1 MPSTPR
7 KKTTAGA
14 TSRTAA
20 ATTKAGAA
28 KKAATPKAAMPPR
41 ATRAGSARSADGG
54 RRLVIVESPTKART
68 IKRFLPTGYTVLPS
82 VGHVRDLP
90 QNAAEIPE
98 AYRKEP
104 WARIGVNVDHEFEP
118 LYVVPP
124 TSRKVMTELRK
135 ALKDADELILA
146 TDEDREGESISWH
159 LLQELKPKV
168 PVRRMVFH
176 EITQTAIRRAL
187 DEFRDVDENLVKAQE
202 ARRILDRLTGYTVSP
217 LLWTS
222 IAPRL
227 SAGRVQSV
235 AVKLVVD
242 RERERRAFRSG
253 TWWDLRATLEQER
266 IRFEARLVALGGK
279 RIATGK
285 DFDRATGRLSTD
297 GRKGQ
302 DDLVLLDEKAA
313 TALAARLPRE
323 TWTVVDRRE
332 EPFTTRPAPPFTTST
347 LQQEANRKLGMG
359 AREAMRVAQALYEQ
373 GYITYMRTDSV
384 SLSEQAIAAARACA
398 AQFGPEYVPPQP
410 RRYANKSA
418 NAQEAHEAIRPA
430 GEQFAHPDELPLD
443 GREKRLYELIWKRTV
458 ASQMPDS
465 KQVRVVA
472 EIEAGDAQF
481 RASGKRIEFAGFIRA
496 YVEGSDD
503 PEAALDDKDDV
514 LPPLVPRSTVDCRA
528 LDAERHDTQPPARF
542 TEASLVKALEE
553 QGIGR
558 PSTYAS
564 IMDTIQHRGYV
575 RLDGKAL
582 VPTFTAFAVTALLE
596 EHVGDLV
603 DTGFTARMEEQLD
616 EIARGERDQLAY
628 LKEFY
633 FGHRPG
639 HGLLPSVD
647 LAKAEVKKEIG
658 SARRVLLEGLDAPV
672 RIGRYGP
679 YVEIEEDGKPL
690 RASLPSELAPGDLT
704 DDMVH
709 DLIRTRVE
717 GPPVLG
723 EHPDTKQPV
732 YLMRGEYGPYV
743 QLGDVEEG
751 SKVKP
756 KRSSL
761 PKGVQPEDV
770 TLDLALGLL
779 SLPRT
784 LGAHPVTGTAVK
796 AGLGRFGPFIVHVK
810 GGEGGK
816 DDFRSLQATD
826 DVLTVGFD
834 RAMALLAQPK
844 GRRGASSGGAVTPMR
859 DLGPHPA
866 DGRPVLVFDGR
877 YGPYVQHGPNTSD
890 RKVKP
895 VRATLPKDVGP
906 QAVTLEQ
913 AVAMLAEK
921 AGAAPVAR
929 GRATK
934 RAAKR

>member
-7 KKTTAGA
+7 KKPATGTTAA
-14 TSRTAA
+14 RTTAAAAPRTAA
-20 ATTKAGAA
+20 A
-28 KKAATPKAAMPPR
+28 KKTATARAATGRAA
-41 ATRAGSARSADGG
+41 AGGAG

-68 IKRFLPTGYTVLPS
+68 IRKFLPTGYTVLPS

-98 AYRKEP
+98 QYRKEA
-104 WARIGVNVDHEFEP
+104 WARIGVNVEHDFEP

-124 TSRKVMTELRK
+124 NSRKVMTELRK
-135 ALKDADELILA
+135 ALKEADELILA

-159 LLQELKPKV
+159 LLQELRPKV

-187 DEFRDVDENLVKAQE
+187 EEFRDVDENLVKAQE

-253 TWWDLRATLEQER
+253 TWWDLRATLEQQA

-285 DFDRATGRLSTD
+285 DFDRATGRLATD
-297 GRKGQ
+297 GKKGQ

-313 TALAARLPRE
+313 TSLAARLPKE

-373 GYITYMRTDSV
+373 GFITYMRTDSV
-384 SLSEQAIAAARACA
+384 ALSEQAIAAARECA
-398 AQFGPEYVPPQP
+398 SQFGAEYVPAQP

-430 GEQFAHPDELPLD
+430 GEHFTHPDELPLD

-481 RASGKRIEFAGFIRA
+481 RASGKRIEFAGFTRA

-514 LPPLVPRSTVDCRA
+514 LPALAPRSTVDCRA
-528 LDAERHDTQPPARF
+528 LEAERHDTQPPARY

-582 VPTFTAFAVTALLE
+582 VPTFTAFAVTSLLE
-596 EHVGDLV
+596 EHIRDLV

-647 LAKAEVKKEIG
+647 LAKAEVKKEVG
-658 SARRVLLEGLDAPV
+658 SARRVQLEGLDAPV

-704 DDMVH
+704 DDMVQE
-709 DLIRTRVE
+709 LIRTRVE

-723 EHPDTKQPV
+723 EHPETKQPV

-784 LGAHPVTGTAVK
+784 LGTHPVTGTAVK
-796 AGLGRFGPFIVHVK
+796 AGLGRFGPFIVHAK

-834 RAMALLAQPK
+834 RAMELLSQPK
-844 GRRGASSGGAVTPMR
+844 GRRGAAGGGTVAPMR

-877 YGPYVQHGPNTSD
+877 YGPYVQHGPTTGD

-895 VRATLPKDVGP
+895 VRATLPKDVAP
-906 QAVTLEQ
+906 TAVTLEQ

-934 RAAKR
+934 RASKR

>member
-1 MPSTPR
+1 MPTPR
-7 KKTTAGA
+7 KQSPTV
-14 TSRTAA
+14 
-20 ATTKAGAA
+20 TKRPAA
-28 KKAATPKAAMPPR
+28 KKTAAGGATPSRRAAG
-41 ATRAGSARSADGG
+41 AGDGG

-68 IKRFLPTGYTVLPS
+68 IGKFLPKGYTVLPS
-82 VGHVRDLP
+82 IGHVRDLP
-90 QNAAEIPE
+90 QNASEIPE
-98 AYRKEP
+98 AYRKEA
-104 WARIGVNVDHEFEP
+104 WARIGVNVDDDFSP

-124 TSRKVMTELRK
+124 GSRKVITELKR
-135 ALKDADELILA
+135 ALKEADELILA

-176 EITQTAIRRAL
+176 EITQSAIRRAL
-187 DEFRDVDENLVKAQE
+187 EEFRDVDENLVRAQE

-217 LLWTS
+217 MLWTS

-253 TWWDLRATLEQER
+253 TWWDLLASLEQEA
-266 IRFEARLVALGGK
+266 IAFEARLVALGGK
-279 RIATGK
+279 RVATGK
-285 DFDRATGRLSTD
+285 DFDRATGRLATE

-302 DDLVLLDEKAA
+302 DDIVLLDEKAA
-313 TALAARLPRE
+313 TSLAARLPKE
-323 TWTVVDRRE
+323 TWRVTDRRE

-359 AREAMRVAQALYEQ
+359 ARETMRVAQALYEQ
-373 GYITYMRTDSV
+373 GFITYMRTDSV

-398 AQFGPEYVPPQP
+398 AQFGAEYVPAQP

-430 GEQFAHPDELPLD
+430 GEAFLHPDELPLD
-443 GREKRLYELIWKRTV
+443 GRERRLYELIWKRTV

-465 KQVRVVA
+465 RQVRVVA

-503 PEAALDDKDDV
+503 PEGALDDKDDV
-514 LPPLVPRSTVDCRA
+514 LPPLAPQSVVRCRGVA
-528 LDAERHDTQPPARF
+528 AEKHETQPPARY

-564 IMDTIQHRGYV
+564 IMDTIQQRGYV

-582 VPTFTAFAVTALLE
+582 VPTFTAFAVTSLLE
-596 EHVGDLV
+596 EHLRDLV

-616 EIARGERDQLAY
+616 EISRGERDQLAY

-633 FGHRPG
+633 FGDGRE
-639 HGLLPSVD
+639 HGLMPLVERG
-647 LAKAEVKKEIG
+647 KAEVKKEVG
-658 SARRVLLEGLDAPV
+658 SARRVQLDGLQAPV

-679 YVEIEEDGKPL
+679 YVEVEEDGKPL

-704 DDMVH
+704 DDMVQE
-709 DLIRTRVE
+709 LIRTRVE

-723 EHPDTKQPV
+723 THPETGEPI

-743 QLGDVEEG
+743 QLGEQEEG

-761 PKGVQPEDV
+761 PKGVAPEDV
-770 TLDLALGLL
+770 TLEQAVGLL

-784 LGAHPVTGTAVK
+784 LGTHPVTGTAVK

-810 GGEGGK
+810 GGAEGK

-826 DVLTVGFD
+826 DVLTVDFA
-834 RAMALLAQPK
+834 RAMELLSQPK
-844 GRRGASSGGAVTPMR
+844 GRRGQATGGAVTPMR

-866 DGRPVLVFDGR
+866 DGRPVLVFEGR
-877 YGPYVQHGPNTSD
+877 YGPYVQHGPNTGD
-890 RKVKP
+890 RKAKP
-895 VRATLPKDVGP
+895 VRATLPKEVAP
-906 QAVTLEQ
+906 TAVTLAQ
-913 AVAMLAEK
+913 AVAMLEEK
-921 AGAAPVAR
+921 AGKPAVPR
-929 GRATK
+929 GRS
-934 RAAKR
+934 RAAARR